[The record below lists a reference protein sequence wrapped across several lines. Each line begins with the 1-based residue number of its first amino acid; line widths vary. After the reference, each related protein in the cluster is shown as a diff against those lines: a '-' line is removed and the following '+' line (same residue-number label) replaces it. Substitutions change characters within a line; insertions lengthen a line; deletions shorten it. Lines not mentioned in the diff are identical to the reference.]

1 MGLFFNRKNELKIYE
16 GNNIDN
22 HNQEVFRT
30 DTVSTALEE
39 QQKAFDKMN
48 EKYGVL
54 EKQLRN
60 QKRIQSERWKTTDYR
75 FDEILENQSQ
85 HHHFEREAME
95 TLERLD
101 NQNKEL
107 QSALEK
113 KRKKNEE
120 LVQQIN
126 QLSQSN
132 SEIAEQLKKFDV
144 DQEMLL
150 RKMDEQLDRQQ
161 QFSIS
166 LEEQKSTQEKIVDRI
181 EQQEGLVD
189 KLMRQMDFLKSVL
202 FERTHFIA
210 EKIDKSFSYISERK
224 AGSK

>member
-1 MGLFFNRKNELKIYE
+1 MGLFFNRKSELKIYE
-16 GNNIDN
+16 GDNIDN
-22 HNQEVFRT
+22 RNQEVFRS

-48 EKYGVL
+48 EKYGAL

-60 QKRIQSERWKTTDYR
+60 QKRIQSERWKATDDR
-75 FDEILENQSQ
+75 FEEVLNNQSQ

-101 NQNKEL
+101 RQNKEL
-107 QSALEK
+107 QIALEK
-113 KRKKNEE
+113 KRIKNEE

-126 QLSQSN
+126 QLSLSN
-132 SEIAEQLKKFDV
+132 SEIAEQLKKFDA
-144 DQEMLL
+144 DQEILL
-150 RKMDEQLDRQQ
+150 KKMDEQLERQQ
-161 QFSIS
+161 QFSKS
-166 LEEQKSTQEKIVDRI
+166 LEEQKITQEKIVDRI
-181 EQQEGLVD
+181 DQQEGLVE
-189 KLMRQMDFLKSVL
+189 KLMRQVDFLKSVL